1 MRSKRKPKHI
11 NRRNKRANSQ
21 SLIDLRERFKR
32 WRERRQKRGRV
43 PEELWEAAGRVVQE
57 NAVSR
62 VSREL
67 GLNYRTL
74 KMRVEKEGF
83 DQVINRDLG
92 SEFVELDF
100 SEVSIPGIECVV
112 EVEEANGAKMRM
124 HLKNVKGIS
133 PKELVAVFLQ
143 RQQ

>member
-21 SLIDLRERFKR
+21 SLIDLGERFKR

-43 PEELWEAAGRVVQE
+43 PEELWEAASRVVQE

-67 GLNYRTL
+67 GLY
-74 KMRVEKEGF
+74 
-83 DQVINRDLG
+83 
-92 SEFVELDF
+92 
-100 SEVSIPGIECVV
+100 
-112 EVEEANGAKMRM
+112 
-124 HLKNVKGIS
+124 
-133 PKELVAVFLQ
+133 
-143 RQQ
+143 